1 MLSTLTIIAATALAS
16 FSRAL
21 QNLSIIHNNHKAV
34 LIIPFLIATSDVLII
49 LSVVSVGWSAIV
61 PMGIGGAIGAVS
73 AMALHKRFRQ

>member
-1 MLSTLTIIAATALAS
+1 MISTLTIIAATALAS

-21 QNLSIIHNNHKAV
+21 QNLSIVNGQYKAAV
-34 LIIPFLIATSDVLII
+34 VIPFLIATSDVLII